1 MASQHRAQEPF
12 ELPKIENKDLFKKSL
27 ALLKRCQ
34 SLTQCLV
41 ELINVPFPQA
51 KFILPGLVMKM
62 LKNHLFQT
70 SLSDYSKSEGRGG
83 NESKILLFIMPNVYC
98 SVIKLL
104 GAFLKTCGTSMI
116 LFAPMINE
124 FILGQLSDFRNF
136 VSEPMSEF
144 KRELYDLLIQMCEV
158 FGCTSCLEQSQNQK
172 DFVSYVLSD
181 LLPKNKKV
189 VINALATSKKK
200 RQSTS
205 FFTSPSSL
213 SKQDLLDRQIF
224 PKACQALGAIIKAI
238 GPLMS
243 EVTHKQIQCVLI
255 GNFYLLYLCTDYRN
269 MIHFC
274 IFKKSFVF
282 HNIFYPFFFQ
292 ELALISVKPIP

>member
-12 ELPKIENKDLFKKSL
+12 ELPKIENNDLFKKSL

-51 KFILPGLVMKM
+51 KFILPGLVLKM

-274 IFKKSFVF
+274 SF
-282 HNIFYPFFFQ
+282 
-292 ELALISVKPIP
+292 